1 LPAELQARY
10 YLSATVCQK
19 GHTYQGTAWCLRRKN
34 HRGCVVCH
42 QLWHAARRTPR
53 TNGHAPAPG
62 VPPLPAYLAATA
74 YLSRERCDAWPPHRY
89 RQSAFTLRYRD
100 GDACVQCV
108 TQRALQS
115 LNGRA
120 GQYEDSE
127 N

>member
-1 LPAELQARY
+1 MVGRY
-10 YLSATVCQK
+10 YLSATVCSQ
-19 GHTYQGTAWCLRRKN
+19 GHTYQGTSWCLRRKSN
-34 HRGCVVCH
+34 RGCVVCN
-42 QLWHAARRTPR
+42 QLWHAARRGATKA
-53 TNGHAPAPG
+53 NGHPEPA

-74 YLSRERCDAWPPHRY
+74 YVSRERCDAWPPHRY

-108 TQRALQS
+108 TQRALTS
-115 LNGRA
+115 LGGRS